1 MIAAARRE
9 KVEDRVAALESAG
22 PKPAVM
28 DVEAMAVMSA
38 YELMAEPLPGKG
50 IDQNIGVL
58 DVGATST
65 RFYVFRNDEQIF
77 MRESPLVAIS

>member
-1 MIAAARRE
+1 
-9 KVEDRVAALESAG
+9 
-22 PKPAVM
+22 
-28 DVEAMAVMSA
+28 
-38 YELMAEPLPGKG
+38 MAEALPGKG

-77 MRESPLVAIS
+77 MRARALWWQSADAGNPAAYKR